1 MKIKYEF
8 VTGATEVEV
17 SEEWGSV
24 LIDLDRE
31 EYNNNHRETRRHC
44 SLDNYIYEGMDFAAE
59 DNALTELLGRDYQ
72 EDELYEAISKL
83 KPQQQELIH
92 KIFFEGYTANE
103 YAAMCGVGKS
113 AISRRISRIKNY
125 LKKFLQDVNF

>member
-8 VTGATEVEV
+8 VTETTEVEV

-31 EYNNNHRETRRHC
+31 EYNNNQTEKRRHY
-44 SLDNYIYEGMDFAAE
+44 SLDRCLYEGLDFTFYDE
-59 DNALTELLGRDYQ
+59 GLINLLGRNFR
-72 EDELYEAISKL
+72 EDKLYEAISKL

-92 KIFFEGYTANE
+92 KIFFEGYSVSECAT
-103 YAAMCGVGKS
+103 MLGVDGS
-113 AISRRISRIKNY
+113 AVSHRLKRIKKS
-125 LKKFLQDVNF
+125 LRKLL